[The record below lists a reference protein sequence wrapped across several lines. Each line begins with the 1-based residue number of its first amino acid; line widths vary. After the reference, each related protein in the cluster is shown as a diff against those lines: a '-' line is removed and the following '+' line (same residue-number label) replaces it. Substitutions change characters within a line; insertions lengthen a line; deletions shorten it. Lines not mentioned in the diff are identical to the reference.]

1 MTMTV
6 KKSHLKNEK
15 REEKRNT
22 SDQMNT
28 NNRCTLIKKE
38 MYKLLD
44 LFYVNLIKNMI
55 YSWLDS
61 LVQASF
67 WMLRYD
73 LLR

>member
-1 MTMTV
+1 MTV

-22 SDQMNT
+22 SDQMNK

-55 YSWLDS
+55 FSWLDS